1 MGLLRLLIIISCVT
15 LFVSCS
21 NKNNKRLKSE
31 AFLKEQG
38 RGAVLKANPQ
48 IIDFKEAKASAKN
61 ILYLSSTIT
70 NTGTEPLILYK
81 ADVSC
86 GCISVS
92 IDKKPLQPGESTKI
106 KIRIKTEGNKGVFD
120 KAVFI
125 QSNAENNPEIIRTK
139 GVLTE

>member
-1 MGLLRLLIIISCVT
+1 MRLLRLLIIISCVT

-38 RGAVLKANPQ
+38 RGAVLKADPQ

-92 IDKKPLQPGESTKI
+92 LDKKPLQPGESTKI

-125 QSNAENNPEIIRTK
+125 QSNAENNPEIIRIK